1 MGNFKKLFNLISYKE
16 RMRALWILLLIS
28 IMALLEMIGV
38 ASILPFMTVLT
49 NPDLIETNYILK
61 KMSGILSPYGVHTN
75 EQFIFILGIIVFLLL
90 ITSQVFKI
98 ITTYAQVRFV
108 IMREHSLGKKLLE
121 GYIHQPYSWF
131 LNRNSADLGK
141 IILSEVRTI
150 IFNGLQPL
158 LELIA
163 RGSVVFC
170 IILLLV
176 LVDIKLSVIIG
187 ISLSGAYLI
196 IFYIVRSYLRRN
208 GEKRLINNELR
219 FKAINEV
226 FGAVKE
232 VKFGGLEKNYIKIFS
247 DSSQIYARAFAAQ
260 GVISQ
265 LPRFILEAIGFGG
278 IMLLILYMMSQTGD
292 FKSAIPVISLYVLA
306 GYRLLPALQQMYSAF
321 VQLTFVGPSLDKLSH
336 DIKNL
341 KPINKDQDQS
351 ILKLEN
357 SITLRNVSYSY
368 PKSSLLAL
376 NNVSLKISSKSIIG
390 IMGSTG
396 SGKSTLVDII
406 LGLLEPNIG
415 FIEVDNK
422 VINYKNLRSWQKS
435 IGYVPQHIYL
445 SDDTIAANIAFGV
458 DQKDIDLKIV
468 EKVSKIANLDEFIK
482 NELPNKFLTT
492 VGERG
497 IRLSGGQRQRLG
509 IARALYHEPKILILD
524 EATSALDNQTEEYV
538 MEAIN
543 DLSKDITIVIIAH
556 RLNTMK
562 NCDVIYKLEKGMVT
576 DKYNFDE
583 LMDITR

>member
-1 MGNFKKLFNLISYKE
+1 MGTFKKLFNLISYQE
-16 RMRALWILLLIS
+16 RMRALWLLLLIS

-49 NPDLIETNYILK
+49 NPNLIETNYILK
-61 KMSGILSPYGVHTN
+61 QMFVILSTYGVHTK
-75 EQFIFILGIIVFLLL
+75 EQFIFILGIIVFLFL
-90 ITSQVFKI
+90 ITSQIFKI
-98 ITTYAQVRFV
+98 ITTYAQLRFI

-141 IILSEVRTI
+141 TILSEVRTI
-150 IFNGLQPL
+150 LFHGLQPL

-163 RGSVVFC
+163 KGSVVFC
-170 IILLLV
+170 IIVLLV
-176 LVDIKLSVIIG
+176 LVDIKLSLIIG

-196 IFYIVRSYLRRN
+196 IFNIVRGYLRRN

-219 FKAINEV
+219 FKTINEV

-247 DSSQIYARAFAAQ
+247 DSSQNYARAFASQ

-265 LPRFILEAIGFGG
+265 LPRYILEAIGFGG
-278 IMLLILYMMSQTGD
+278 IMLIILYMMSQTGD
-292 FKSAIPVISLYVLA
+292 FKSAIPVISLYALA
-306 GYRLLPALQQMYSAF
+306 GYRLLPALQNMYSSF
-321 VQLTFVGPSLDKLSH
+321 VQLAFVGPSLDKLSH

-341 KPINKDQDQS
+341 KPTNKNQDQNF
-351 ILKLEN
+351 LKLEN
-357 SITLRNVSYSY
+357 SINLRNVSYSY
-368 PKSSLLAL
+368 PKSSLMAL
-376 NNVSLKISSKSIIG
+376 NNVSLNISSKSIIG

-406 LGLLEPNIG
+406 LGLLEPNKG
-415 FIEVDNK
+415 FLEVDNK
-422 VINYKNLRSWQKS
+422 VINHKNLRSWQKS

-458 DQKDIDLKIV
+458 DRKDVDLKIV

-556 RLNTMK
+556 RLNTLK
-562 NCDVIYKLEKGMVT
+562 NCDVIYKLEKGMIV

-583 LMDITR
+583 LMNITK